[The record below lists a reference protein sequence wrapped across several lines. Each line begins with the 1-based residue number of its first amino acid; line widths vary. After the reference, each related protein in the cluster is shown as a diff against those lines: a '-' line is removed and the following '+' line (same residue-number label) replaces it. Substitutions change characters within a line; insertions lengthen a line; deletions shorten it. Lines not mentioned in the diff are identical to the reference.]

1 PDEVLQVRR
10 PPDDE
15 HLPNVWGL
23 PAGTLREGESWEDAV
38 RRSGPEKLGVELEVG
53 PELNRGSTERAD
65 YTLEMKLFEAR
76 IVAGEPRVPQ
86 PDVGVTRYTDWRW
99 GPARDLAPAA
109 EKGSLCSRLFL
120 ERTGE

>member
-38 RRSGPEKLGVELEVG
+38 RRSGREKLGVELDVG
-53 PELNRGSTERAD
+53 SELNHGTTERHE
-65 YTLEMKLFEAR
+65 YTLEMKLFEAG
-76 IVAGEPRVPQ
+76 IVAGEPRAPQ
-86 PDVGVTRYTDWRW
+86 PDVGVTQYTDWRW
-99 GPARDLAPAA
+99 GAARDLAPAA
-109 EKGSLCSRLFL
+109 EKGSLCSRLYL
-120 ERTGE
+120 EQADE